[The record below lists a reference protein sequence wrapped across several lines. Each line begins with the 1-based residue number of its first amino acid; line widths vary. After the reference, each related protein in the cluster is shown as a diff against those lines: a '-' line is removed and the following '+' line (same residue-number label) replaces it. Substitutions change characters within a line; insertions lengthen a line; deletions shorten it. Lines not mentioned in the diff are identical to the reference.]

1 VIVPVILS
9 GGSGTRLWPLSR
21 EHSPKQFLSLA
32 GSYSLFQ
39 RALERAALIS
49 DRASIIVCN
58 EEHRFLVAEQLR
70 QMNTQGRIMLEPVGR
85 NTAPAIAL
93 AAFQALRDSGA
104 GDVDSRLRGNDET
117 KTGAGEKNSGNG
129 EKNRGSGEAPV
140 LLVLAADHVIKDTAA
155 FQKAAAALLPEV
167 QAGKFGTL
175 GIVPTEVA
183 TGYGYIKAGSMDS
196 RLRGNDK
203 LGDEA
208 GLYTVEQFVEKPD
221 MTTAQAYFD
230 EGAALS
236 GSYKWLWNSGMFMV
250 RADRYLEELKR
261 FSPEIYMACEA
272 AMANTQSDF
281 DFVRVDA
288 ETFKTCPDDSIDY
301 AVMEPL
307 CSLDNGAQGNG
318 SQAGEPQVV
327 VAPLDAGWS
336 DVGSWAALWDIAE
349 KCDNGNAIINM
360 KGHAGKGTGDTILE
374 DTRNSLISTSDRLVT
389 TLGVDDLVIVDTKDA
404 LLVAHKD
411 KVQDVKKIVAE
422 IKARGGQQHRQ
433 YREVYRPWG
442 IYDSIGSGVT
452 SSGKQYQVKR
462 ITVKPGAKLS
472 VQMHH
477 HRAEHWVVV
486 SGTAKVTNGDN
497 TFLVTENESTFIP
510 IGQIHALENPGKVE
524 LEMIEVQSG
533 SYLGEDDI
541 VRLEDKYGR
550 A

>member
-1 VIVPVILS
+1 MNPVALIPVIMA

-21 EHSPKQFLSLA
+21 TAFPKQFLSLGYDKTMLQQTVA
-32 GSYSLFQ
+32 RLDGLSGLNG
-39 RALERAALIS
+39 LNDAAP
-49 DRASIIVCN
+49 IVITN

-70 QMNTQGRIMLEPVGR
+70 QMNVQGSILLEPVGR

-93 AAFQALRDSGA
+93 AAFQALKD
-104 GDVDSRLRGNDET
+104 NT
-117 KTGAGEKNSGNG
+117 
-129 EKNRGSGEAPV
+129 SGEAPV

-175 GIVPTEVA
+175 GIVPTEAA
-183 TGYGYIKAGSMDS
+183 TGYGYIKAGAES
-196 RLRGNDK
+196 
-203 LGDEA
+203 A
-208 GLYTVEQFVEKPD
+208 GLYAVEQFVEKPD
-221 MTTAQAYFD
+221 AATAQEYLD
-230 EGAALS
+230 T
-236 GSYKWLWNSGMFMV
+236 GSYYWNSGMFMV

-261 FSPEIYMACEA
+261 FSPDMYAACEA

-288 ETFKTCPDDSIDY
+288 EAFKACPDDSIDY

-307 CSLDNGAQGNG
+307 CSLDNG
-318 SQAGEPQVV
+318 SQSGEPQVV
-327 VAPLDAGWS
+327 VAPLEAGWS
-336 DVGSWAALWDIAE
+336 DVGSWSALWEIAE
-349 KCDNGNAIINM
+349 KCEHGNAVL
-360 KGHAGKGTGDTILE
+360 HAGKGTGDTILN
-374 DTRNSLISTSDRLVT
+374 DTRNSLVSTSDRLVT
-389 TLGVDDLVIVDTKDA
+389 TLGVDDLIIVDTKDA
-404 LLVAHKD
+404 LLIAHKD

-422 IKARGGQQHRQ
+422 IKARGGQQHHQ
-433 YREVYRPWG
+433 HREVYRPWG
-442 IYDSIGSGVT
+442 IYDSIDNGER
-452 SSGKQYQVKR
+452 YQVKR

-486 SGTAKVTNGDN
+486 SGTAKVTNGDD
-497 TFLVTENESTFIP
+497 TFLVTENESTYIP

-541 VRLEDKYGR
+541 VRFEDKYGR

>member
-1 VIVPVILS
+1 MYISPVPIIPVIMA

-21 EHSPKQFLSLA
+21 ERYPKQFLPLTGES
-32 GSYSLFQ
+32 SLFQ
-39 RALERAALIS
+39 QAALRGGLVS
-49 DRASIIVCN
+49 TNPLIVIAN

-70 QMNTQGRIMLEPVGR
+70 QMDVQGSILLEPVGR

-93 AAFQALRDSGA
+93 AAFQAMRDSGA
-104 GDVDSRLRGNDET
+104 GDVDSRLRGND
-117 KTGAGEKNSGNG
+117 GDS
-129 EKNRGSGEAPV
+129 EAPV

-155 FQKAAAALLPEV
+155 FQKAAAALLPAV

-175 GIVPTEVA
+175 GIVPTEAA
-183 TGYGYIKAGSMDS
+183 TGYGYIKAGAESY
-196 RLRGNDK
+196 
-203 LGDEA
+203 
-208 GLYTVEQFVEKPD
+208 GLYAVEQFVEKPD
-221 MTTAQAYFD
+221 ASTAQEYLD
-230 EGAALS
+230 T
-236 GSYKWLWNSGMFMV
+236 GSYYWNSGMFMV

-261 FSPEIYMACEA
+261 FSPEMYAACEA

-281 DFVRVDA
+281 DFVRMDA
-288 ETFKTCPDDSIDY
+288 EAFKACPDDSIDY

-307 CSLDNGAQGNG
+307 CSQNSGALE
-318 SQAGEPQVV
+318 GEPQVV
-327 VAPLDAGWS
+327 VAPLEAGWS
-336 DVGSWAALWDIAE
+336 DVGSWSALWDIAE
-349 KCDNGNAIINM
+349 KCEHGNAVL
-360 KGHAGKGTGDTILE
+360 HAGKGTGDTILN
-374 DTRNSLISTSDRLVT
+374 DSRNSLISTSDRLVT

-422 IKARGGQQHRQ
+422 IKARGGQQHHQ
-433 YREVYRPWG
+433 HREVYRPWG
-442 IYDSIGSGVT
+442 IYDSIVSGVT
-452 SSGKQYQVKR
+452 NSGERYQVKR

-486 SGTAKVTNGDN
+486 SGTAKVTNGDD
-497 TFLVTENESTFIP
+497 TFLVTENESTYIP

-541 VRLEDKYGR
+541 VRFEDKYGR

>member
-1 VIVPVILS
+1 MPVVIT

-21 EHSPKQFLSLA
+21 ERFPKQFLSIA
-32 GSYSLFQ
+32 GEQSLFQ
-39 RALERAALIS
+39 QAVLRGVLFS
-49 DRASIIVCN
+49 SCPPIVITN

-70 QMNTQGRIMLEPVGR
+70 QLNVQASILLEPVGR

-93 AAFQALRDSGA
+93 AAFQAM
-104 GDVDSRLRGNDET
+104 
-117 KTGAGEKNSGNG
+117 K
-129 EKNRGSGEAPV
+129 GSAKDDRAEAAL

-175 GIVPTEVA
+175 GIVPTEAA
-183 TGYGYIKAGSMDS
+183 TGYGYIKAGAES
-196 RLRGNDK
+196 
-203 LGDEA
+203 A
-208 GLYTVEQFVEKPD
+208 GLFEVEQFVEKPD
-221 MTTAQAYFD
+221 AATAQAYFD

-236 GSYKWLWNSGMFMV
+236 GSCKWLWNSGMFMV
-250 RADRYLEELKR
+250 RAERYLEELKR
-261 FSPEIYMACEA
+261 FSPEMYAACEA

-281 DFVRVDA
+281 DFIRVDA
-288 ETFKTCPDDSIDY
+288 EAFKACPDDSIDY

-307 CSLDNGAQGNG
+307 CS
-318 SQAGEPQVV
+318 QAGDPQVV

-336 DVGSWAALWDIAE
+336 DVGSWSALWEIAE
-349 KCDNGNAIINM
+349 KCEHGNAVLHVS
-360 KGHAGKGTGDTILE
+360 GHAGKSTADTILN
-374 DTRNSLISTSDRLVT
+374 DTRNCLVSTSDRLVT
-389 TLGVDDLVIVDTKDA
+389 TLGVDDLIIVDTKDA
-404 LLVAHKD
+404 LLIAHKD
-411 KVQDVKKIVAE
+411 KVQDVKKIVAQ
-422 IKARGGQQHRQ
+422 IKAHGGTQHQ
-433 YREVYRPWG
+433 FHREVYRPWG
-442 IYDSIGSGVT
+442 RYDLIDFGVT
-452 SSGKQYQVKR
+452 SSGERYQVKR

-486 SGTAKVTNGDN
+486 SGTAKVTNGDK

-541 VRLEDKYGR
+541 VRFEDKYGR
-550 A
+550 T